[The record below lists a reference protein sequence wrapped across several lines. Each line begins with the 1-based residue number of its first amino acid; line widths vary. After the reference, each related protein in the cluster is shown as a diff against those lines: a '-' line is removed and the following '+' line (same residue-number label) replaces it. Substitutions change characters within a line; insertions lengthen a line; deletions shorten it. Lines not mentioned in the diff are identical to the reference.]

1 MSGWRSILTG
11 LALALV
17 SVALTL
23 VVAEGLSRLELLNPK
38 PFRST
43 AIEERHISR
52 PGLPDFRVPVGNLR
66 EKSDV
71 FRILVVGDSFA
82 WGHGVYAQDAFP
94 LRLESRLN
102 AVSRGDRFEIVNW
115 SRPGWNTV
123 RQVQSLKKGR
133 KLRWLTPDLVIL
145 SFVLNDPEPVSP
157 QLSQRL
163 LAETGGYP
171 AAPGLVAWLI
181 EHSRLCNLVWT
192 RLENNRTHRALQ
204 AYYKSLFTG
213 PHWEAC
219 QQSLGDLQLMVQNLG
234 VPLVLVVLPVFDGPL
249 GDAYRYSDLHAQI
262 KEVGRRLGIPTLDLL
277 TIYDGIDDR
286 RLPVTPFSDAHLN
299 ELAHRIAA
307 DGILDFLVR
316 RKLVPKTDHKPRRKR
331 AKKKPAA

>member
-1 MSGWRSILTG
+1 M
-11 LALALV
+11 
-17 SVALTL
+17 
-23 VVAEGLSRLELLNPK
+23 
-38 PFRST
+38 
-43 AIEERHISR
+43 
-52 PGLPDFRVPVGNLR
+52 
-66 EKSDV
+66 
-71 FRILVVGDSFA
+71 
-82 WGHGVYAQDAFP
+82 
-94 LRLESRLN
+94 
-102 AVSRGDRFEIVNW
+102 
-115 SRPGWNTV
+115 
-123 RQVQSLKKGR
+123 
-133 KLRWLTPDLVIL
+133 
-145 SFVLNDPEPVSP
+145 
-157 QLSQRL
+157 
-163 LAETGGYP
+163 
-171 AAPGLVAWLI
+171 VAWLI